1 MYLPQA
7 ASLLP
12 TIGAQPDLFRCMH
25 LVWESWFEP
34 TVAAFGTVVRPLHAQ
49 LNNSASVCR
58 RGTGPILSRWGPDCP
73 HLVVGLSTG
82 FMNPVHRKVCAW
94 VLYWICLLYTSDAAD
109 E

>member
-34 TVAAFGTVVRPLHAQ
+34 TVAAFGTVDCPLHAQ

-58 RGTGPILSRWGPDCP
+58 RGTGPCHIFSLD
-73 HLVVGLSTG
+73 
-82 FMNPVHRKVCAW
+82 AW
-94 VLYWICLLYTSDAAD
+94 NAGSIASVMRFWHVMSFW
-109 E
+109 